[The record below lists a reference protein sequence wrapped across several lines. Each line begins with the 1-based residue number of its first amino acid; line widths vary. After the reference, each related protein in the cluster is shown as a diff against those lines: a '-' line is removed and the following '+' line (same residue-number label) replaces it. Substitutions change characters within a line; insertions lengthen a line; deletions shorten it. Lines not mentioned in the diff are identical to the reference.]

1 MCVLIHSLSS
11 KTYTDKSSLS
21 AMKQMRYIHPQF
33 QDLKLENLIRN
44 QWITIG
50 RKLWISDI
58 PLSGHGTDWNSKHH
72 LVHFQFV
79 ATLKFGVSVV
89 ASDLLFQIQSQP
101 HLIAKPHFSAK
112 QREINDGYW
121 GMAELVRLTQHPC
134 YLCMA

>member
-21 AMKQMRYIHPQF
+21 AMTQMRYIHPQF

-58 PLSGHGTDWNSKHH
+58 PLPGHGKDWNSGHL

-79 ATLKFGVSVV
+79 VSVV
-89 ASDLLFQIQSQP
+89 AFDLLFQIESQP
-101 HLIAKPHFSAK
+101 HLIVKPHFSAK

-121 GMAELVRLTQHPC
+121 GMAKLVILTQHPC